1 MWTMEQHRFRDLG
14 IRSQRAGSGQPV
26 LFLHGAAG
34 LPLWTPFFEALSK
47 QYDVRVP
54 EHPGFGGSDAPA
66 WIRSVSDMSMY
77 YLDVLDQ
84 LIEARPQP
92 GLYLE
97 RAQAKLKAGDEAG
110 AKADCQEG
118 LKLESDNRDLKWLLA
133 EIKKD
138 AKQRFKGK
146 NQQPPGRSK

>member
-1 MWTMEQHRFRDLG
+1 M
-14 IRSQRAGSGQPV
+14 SGSGSEFVKSRKWFQA
-26 LFLHGAAG
+26 FLVVASLSTLAGCTSEQQKLEDVYSKAA
-34 LPLWTPFFEALSK
+34 EAI
-47 QYDVRVP
+47 
-54 EHPGFGGSDAPA
+54 EAG
-66 WIRSVSDMSMY
+66 DMTTAIS
-77 YLDVLDQ
+77 LLDQ

-110 AKADCQEG
+110 ATADCKEG
-118 LKLESDNRDLKWLLA
+118 LKLEADNRDLKWLLA

>member
-1 MWTMEQHRFRDLG
+1 MKSLG
-14 IRSQRAGSGQPV
+14 SLPALIV
-26 LFLHGAAG
+26 CAAL
-34 LPLWTPFFEALSK
+34 LPLCGCTSEQQKLEDVYGKAAEAI
-47 QYDVRVP
+47 
-54 EHPGFGGSDAPA
+54 EAG
-66 WIRSVSDMSMY
+66 DMTTAIS
-77 YLDVLDQ
+77 LLDQ

-110 AKADCQEG
+110 ATADCKEG
-118 LKLESDNRDLKWLLA
+118 LKLEADNRDLKWLLA